1 MVERHD
7 EELVLGSEQIEQ
19 EPVDGAEG
27 EEAAAKPK
35 SKKGLIIGIVAVVLL
50 GGGGAG
56 AYFAFG
62 HKADDKGGKETKAK
76 VEEKEK
82 LPPRYIALDPPFV
95 VNFEAESM
103 VRFLQV
109 TIGVMTRDP
118 AIEGMVKEND
128 PRVRNDLLMI
138 LGNQTYES
146 VASAAAKEKLRERC
160 LESVRTIVKEMGGDP
175 KKVEALYFTA
185 FVMQ

>member
-1 MVERHD
+1 MATDAETL
-7 EELVLGSEQIEQ
+7 E
-19 EPVDGAEG
+19 DGEG
-27 EEAAAKPK
+27 QAPAKGGK
-35 SKKGLIIGIVAVVLL
+35 SWILIIVSLLVL
-50 GGGGAG
+50 GGGGFG
-56 AYFAFG
+56 AWKYFA
-62 HKADDKGGKETKAK
+62 AKGEAK
-76 VEEKEK
+76 KVVVELKI
-82 LPPRYIALDPPFV
+82 PPRYVTLDPPFV
-95 VNFEAESM
+95 VNFESQSM

-109 TIGVMTRDP
+109 TVGIMTRDL
-118 AIEGMVKEND
+118 AVETMVKDND

-146 VASAAAKEKLRERC
+146 VSTTEGKEALRTRC

>member
-1 MVERHD
+1 MAT
-7 EELVLGSEQIEQ
+7 EQ

-50 GGGGAG
+50 GGAGAG

-95 VNFEAESM
+95 VNFEAESA

-109 TIGVMTRDP
+109 TAQIMTRDL
-118 AIEGMVKEND
+118 ETEKLVKDND
-128 PRVRNDLLMI
+128 PRLRNDLLLI
-138 LGNQTYES
+138 LGGQTYAS
-146 VASAAAKEKLRERC
+146 VSTTEGKEALRKKC
-160 LESVRTIVKEMGGDP
+160 LDATRSIVKDMGGEP
-175 KKVEALYFTA
+175 NKIEALYFTS

>member
-1 MVERHD
+1 MANEAEVLD
-7 EELVLGSEQIEQ
+7 GEE
-19 EPVDGAEG
+19 GAEP
-27 EEAAAKPK
+27 AKQGG
-35 SKKGLIIGIVAVVLL
+35 KKGLIITLVALLVL

-56 AYFAFG
+56 AWFAFG
-62 HKADDKGGKETKAK
+62 GKHDPKAK
-76 VEEKEK
+76 TTKEEGPK
-82 LPPRYIALDPPFV
+82 LPPRYINLDPPFV
-95 VNFEAESM
+95 VNFEAEAV

-118 AIEGMVKEND
+118 AVESIVKEND

-138 LGNQTYES
+138 LANQTYDTVSTIEG
-146 VASAAAKEKLRERC
+146 KEKLRQRC
-160 LESVRTIVKEMGGDP
+160 LDSVRAIVKEMGGDS